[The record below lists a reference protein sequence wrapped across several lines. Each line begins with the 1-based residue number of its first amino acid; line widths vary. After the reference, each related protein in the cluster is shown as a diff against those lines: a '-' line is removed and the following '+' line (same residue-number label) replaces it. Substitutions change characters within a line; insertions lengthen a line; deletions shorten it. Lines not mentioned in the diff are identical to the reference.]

1 MKNDVTQAIQ
11 LQLHENK
18 MNKKQILGGDC
29 DSRNKNPVGEIK
41 NQEKANKRLF
51 YRFAAI

>member
-1 MKNDVTQAIQ
+1 MTSRKLFSCNCMK
-11 LQLHENK
+11 K
-18 MNKKQILGGDC
+18 KNKKQTLGGDC
-29 DSRNKNPVGEIK
+29 DGRNKNPVGEIK